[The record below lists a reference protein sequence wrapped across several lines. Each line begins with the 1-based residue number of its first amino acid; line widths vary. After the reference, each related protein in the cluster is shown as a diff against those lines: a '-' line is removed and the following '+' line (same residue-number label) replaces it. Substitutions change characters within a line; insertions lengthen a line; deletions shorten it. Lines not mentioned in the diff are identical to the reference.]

1 MPARAIRD
9 VHTRKKLDKAF
20 AAPATK
26 ILTANKQKTAQP
38 PGGRKRMSQPS
49 ATAPPPTEVSQSKK
63 ANTKSK
69 KKAPEKKKTTSQ
81 KMFDEGFLKSLEDES
96 DSDDEVL
103 KQIPAPLKSSPRKK
117 RTSAQIEKDLINKPK
132 AECNHT
138 AKNQLL
144 SEYSALD
151 QQYYTKTYL
160 KKMETEKIPFPF
172 SCGLCEAAF
181 VTGKGATEKDYK
193 VTATKVVRCCP
204 NAYQKDHECKF
215 GLCDCCYLTLL
226 KKADEVQQKT
236 TANDAPRASARGLVQ
251 RNKNKR
257 AKHATQK

>member
-1 MPARAIRD
+1 M
-9 VHTRKKLDKAF
+9 DKVF
-20 AAPATK
+20 AAPAPK
-26 ILTANKQKTAQP
+26 KLTAHKQKTAQP
-38 PGGRKRMSQPS
+38 
-49 ATAPPPTEVSQSKK
+49 TAPPRTEVTQRKQVKSVPKK
-63 ANTKSK
+63 ANLKSK
-69 KKAPEKKKTTSQ
+69 RKPAKTSKKVAPKKKTTTSK
-81 KMFDEGFLKSLEDES
+81 KMVDKGFLKSLEDES

-103 KQIPAPLKSSPRKK
+103 KQIPAPLKFSPRKK
-117 RTSAQIEKDLINKPK
+117 RTMDQIEKDLINKPK
-132 AECNHT
+132 DECNHT

-160 KKMETEKIPFPF
+160 QKMETEKIPFPF

-236 TANDAPRASARGLVQ
+236 TANDAPRASARGLVK

-257 AKHATQK
+257 AKHGAAQK